1 MWLDPKVAVGA
12 IIPYKSG
19 IVLVQRA
26 IEPGLGKWTFPSGYV
41 NRGEVVEDALRREL
55 LEECGI
61 ECEIVGLVGVYSD
74 TNNPV
79 IFIVYEAK
87 IISGEP
93 KKNDEENFDIMI
105 ADFDNLPELAFSHD
119 EKIILN
125 WKN

>member
-1 MWLDPKVAVGA
+1 MWSDPKVAVGA

-19 IVLVQRA
+19 IILVQRA

-41 NRGEVVEDALRREL
+41 NRGEVVEEALRREL
-55 LEECGI
+55 LEECDI
-61 ECEIVGLVGVYSD
+61 KCEIVKLVGIYSEE
-74 TNNPV
+74 NNPV

-93 KKNDEENFDIMI
+93 KKNDDENYDIMI
-105 ADFDNLPELAFSHD
+105 ADFDNLPDLAFNHD
-119 EKIILN
+119 KDIILS

>member
-1 MWLDPKVAVGA
+1 MYKAVSVLYFWAVARRTVYRAVGA

-93 KKNDEENFDIMI
+93 KKNDEENFDC
-105 ADFDNLPELAFSHD
+105 
-119 EKIILN
+119 
-125 WKN
+125 